1 MRPLVLLDFDGVLNA
16 ISGPSP
22 PALSCWSDWTTC
34 HEDGFRLW
42 FSRSAAA
49 AVAELGEVH
58 WLTTWNEDN
67 KANTLLCPRLGIGPF
82 PVAAATAKI
91 AETNWLTT
99 WNENDS
105 ANILLSPL
113 LSIGPF
119 PVAAA
124 PPVNYDPLWKPRA
137 VAGQLSTG
145 RPVVWFDD
153 EAEDLWAHW
162 GKEKPN
168 NLFLLAPDESRGLT
182 KLELEAAAD
191 WLKKRSSSLP

>member
-1 MRPLVLLDFDGVLNA
+1 MRPLLLLDFDGVLNA
-16 ISGPSP
+16 LRPDDPIETND
-22 PALSCWSDWTTC
+22 WQDWTTNTV
-34 HEDGFRLW
+34 DGFSITT
-42 FSRSAAA
+42 SR
-49 AVAELGEVH
+49 
-58 WLTTWNEDN
+58 TM
-67 KANTLLCPRLGIGPF
+67 
-82 PVAAATAKI
+82 AAATAKI
-91 AETNWLTT
+91 AETHWLTT

-124 PPVNYDPLWKPRA
+124 PPANYDPLWKPRA

-168 NLFLLAPDESRGLT
+168 NLFLLAPNESRGLT
-182 KLELEAAAD
+182 RLELEAAAD

>member
-1 MRPLVLLDFDGVLNA
+1 MTPILLLDFDGVLNA
-16 ISGPSP
+16 LRSSQGDHN
-22 PALSCWSDWTTC
+22 SDWTDWELNTV
-34 HEDGFRLW
+34 DGFTTLT
-42 FSRSAAA
+42 SRSM
-49 AVAELGEVH
+49 
-58 WLTTWNEDN
+58 
-67 KANTLLCPRLGIGPF
+67 
-82 PVAAATAKI
+82 AAATAKI

-182 KLELEAAAD
+182 RLELEAAAD